1 MKLKKIAAALA
12 VMGTLAV
19 GTAAHAAGVL
29 TFNPSGPNLGAT
41 NVGGGAAGALGTKS
55 AFDLDQATLTYAGRL
70 DVALTR
76 ANSILGGF
84 GGASTWAESANIKLT
99 QFSLGGV
106 EIDTSISGLN
116 KSLVGGEYDLYAT
129 FIASGSGIWLT
140 STSYAVA
147 AISSITVKFYASP
160 LGGTLETLGTP
171 ATGIDLTAGVI
182 IPLDNILLG
191 ISNYVDDGTA
201 LGSASIGTGLNAGK
215 GSTALTATL
224 DFAASAGTTGVG
236 GFFQAPDPFL
246 ITIGSQAG
254 GNTLNTF
261 VTANGAGTRWSTLTT
276 NRGGGSLTFAA
287 NVPEP
292 GALALVGIALA
303 GLSLVSRRRKS

>member
-1 MKLKKIAAALA
+1 MKLKQIAAALA

-41 NVGGGAAGALGTKS
+41 NVGGGAAGPLGTKI
-55 AFDLDQATLTYAGRL
+55 AFDLDQATLTFAGRL

-76 ANSILGGF
+76 ANSIAGGF
-84 GGASTWAESANIKLT
+84 GGASSWAESANIKFT
-99 QFSLGGV
+99 QFSLGGT

-116 KSLVGGEYDLYAT
+116 KSLVGGQYDLYAT
-129 FIASGSGIWLT
+129 FIASGNGAWFSNTNYVVG
-140 STSYAVA
+140 
-147 AISSITVKFYASP
+147 AISNITVKFYASP
-160 LGGTLETLGTP
+160 MSGTLETLGT
-171 ATGIDLTAGVI
+171 ASSGTDATAGVT

-191 ISNYVDDGTA
+191 TSSYVND
-201 LGSASIGTGLNAGK
+201 GSAFGQAAVGSGGR
-215 GSTALTATL
+215 GSTGLTATL
-224 DFAASAGTTGVG
+224 DFAPSTGTTGIG
-236 GFFQAPDPFL
+236 GFFEAPDPFL
-246 ITIGSQAG
+246 ISIGSQAG
-254 GNTLNTF
+254 GNTQNTF
-261 VTANGAGTRWSTLTT
+261 VTANGAGTRWTT
-276 NRGGGSLTFAA
+276 FTNNRGGGSLTFAA

>member
-29 TFNPSGPNLGAT
+29 TFNPSGPNVGAI
-41 NVGGGAAGALGTKS
+41 NVNPIPGPAGALGTKI
-55 AFDLDQATLTYAGRL
+55 AFDLDQATLTFAGRL
-70 DVALTR
+70 DVLLTR
-76 ANSILGGF
+76 ANSLAGGR
-84 GGASTWAESANIKLT
+84 GGASSWTESANIKLT

-116 KSLVGGEYDLYAT
+116 KSLIGGQYDLYAT
-129 FIASGSGIWLT
+129 FIADGQGQWLNAA
-140 STSYAVA
+140 SYAVS
-147 AISSITVKFYASP
+147 AIDNLTVKFYASP
-160 LGGTLETLGTP
+160 MSGTLQTLGNPSSGTDM
-171 ATGIDLTAGVI
+171 TGGVT

-191 ISNYVDDGTA
+191 ISNYANDGSA
-201 LGSASIGTGLNAGK
+201 LGAASIGAGGR
-215 GSTALTATL
+215 GSTSLTATL
-224 DFAASAGTTGVG
+224 DFAASAGTTGMG

-246 ITIGSQAG
+246 ISIGSQAG

-261 VTANGAGTRWSTLTT
+261 VTANGLGTRWTT
-276 NRGGGSLTFAA
+276 FTNNRGGGSLTFAA